1 MRTFFSSICAL
12 IFAMVLFLFPAVSLL
27 AGPAVQGKLLLVGDS
42 LGAGYGVEP
51 GKEWAAILQ
60 QKFQQADMD
69 ITVANASISGD
80 TTAGG
85 ASRIQTLLE
94 REQPQWVLIE
104 LGGNDGLRGMS
115 LKAMADNLQM
125 MVTAVKSAAAEP
137 LLLGIKVPPNYGRK
151 YAERFE
157 QVFSRVAQEN
167 KIPLLPFLLEGVGGE
182 DRFMQADRI
191 HPNEFAQP
199 IIAELVWQFLRPQL
213 TASKH

>member
-104 LGGNDGLRGMS
+104 LGGNDGLRG
-115 LKAMADNLQM
+115 
-125 MVTAVKSAAAEP
+125 
-137 LLLGIKVPPNYGRK
+137 
-151 YAERFE
+151 
-157 QVFSRVAQEN
+157 
-167 KIPLLPFLLEGVGGE
+167 
-182 DRFMQADRI
+182 
-191 HPNEFAQP
+191 
-199 IIAELVWQFLRPQL
+199 
-213 TASKH
+213 